1 MEDVKNSDR
10 ISLLLE
16 GIYKGFTAKLEEV
29 RQSIIK
35 EVQVDAA
42 QQMYAY
48 EVLTDDV
55 KKGVDRTVAEVG
67 YLAQQNSAI
76 YDSGAKERSDMS
88 ESILKELKEQEERL
102 LAAMETRISGLESA
116 VAALGEQLAQEA
128 EAKAAAEE
136 AAEPAEVPAEVPAE
150 TPAEVPAET
159 PAEEEVP
166 AEEKELIDYDLLA
179 EKVAAHL
186 APVVEDNAEAK
197 AEASAVDYDL
207 IAEKIA
213 AILHPE
219 EAPAEVTEE
228 NAAESAPQAEESAEV
243 PEEAPAEEPV
253 EEKRDLF
260 DYADLAA
267 KIALLLPNTDYDL
280 IAEKVVA
287 ALPQNVAPAA
297 GENAEEA
304 PVAEEGEAPAD
315 ETAEPAPEHIET
327 VSLTDETIEKIAAR
341 VAELLRADAVDLDR
355 IVGEVSAEPVVADE
369 TVELAAA
376 EAPAPVPAPAPV
388 QAPVVVNI
396 PAPVVVTVPAAAPVA
411 PVVPVVD
418 DETKMIRYKR
428 SFVAKI
434 IGSEEEIKE
443 YYSELK
449 NAILSYGKV
458 KSQINWTNDRF
469 YIGND
474 SLVKIGMRGRTL
486 CLYLALNPDEF
497 PESVYHQ
504 KFAGDTKM
512 YEVTPM
518 MIKIKSKV
526 AVKRGIRL
534 IDLLMERNNAVKE
547 ERENVDYAAQYFY
560 RSDEELLAEG
570 LIKTAI
576 VDKSDLDF

>member
-35 EVQVDAA
+35 ELQFSSA
-42 QQMYAY
+42 QQTYAY
-48 EVLTDDV
+48 EALSDDL

-76 YDSGAKERSDMS
+76 YDSAAQERSSMS
-88 ESILKELKEQEERL
+88 DSLLKELKEHEERL
-102 LAAMETRISGLESA
+102 IAAMETRISGLESA

-128 EAKAAAEE
+128 ETEAVPEAETAE
-136 AAEPAEVPAEVPAE
+136 APAQTPAEVPVSPAE
-150 TPAEVPAET
+150 APAET

-166 AEEKELIDYDLLA
+166 AEEKELLA

-186 APVVEDNAEAK
+186 VPVVEDSAEAK
-197 AEASAVDYDL
+197 AEAAAIDYDL

-213 AILHPE
+213 AILHPAE
-219 EAPAEVTEE
+219 EPAEVSEE
-228 NAAESAPQAEESAEV
+228 NAAESAPRAEEH
-243 PEEAPAEEPV
+243 AEENSEEPA

-297 GENAEEA
+297 EENAEEA
-304 PVAEEGEAPAD
+304 VVAEEGETPAD
-315 ETAEPAPEHIET
+315 GTAEPISEHIET

-355 IVGEVSAEPVVADE
+355 IVGEATAEPVVADE

-376 EAPAPVPAPAPV
+376 EAPAPAPAPV

-396 PAPVVVTVPAAAPVA
+396 PAPVVVTVPAAAPA
-411 PVVPVVD
+411 VPVLD

-458 KSQINWTNDRF
+458 RSQINWTNDRF
-469 YIGND
+469 FIGND

-512 YEVTPM
+512 YELTPM

>member
-35 EVQVDAA
+35 ELQFSSA
-42 QQMYAY
+42 QQTYAY
-48 EVLTDDV
+48 EALSDDL

-76 YDSGAKERSDMS
+76 YDSAAQERSSMS
-88 ESILKELKEQEERL
+88 DSLLKELKEHEERL
-102 LAAMETRISGLESA
+102 IAAMETRISGLESA

-128 EAKAAAEE
+128 ETEAVPEAETAE
-136 AAEPAEVPAEVPAE
+136 APAQTPAEVPVSPAE
-150 TPAEVPAET
+150 APAET

-166 AEEKELIDYDLLA
+166 AEEKELLDYDLLA

-186 APVVEDNAEAK
+186 VPVVEDSAEAK
-197 AEASAVDYDL
+197 AEAAAIDYDL

-213 AILHPE
+213 AILHPAE
-219 EAPAEVTEE
+219 EPAEVSEE
-228 NAAESAPQAEESAEV
+228 NAAESAPRAEEH
-243 PEEAPAEEPV
+243 AEENSEEPA

-297 GENAEEA
+297 EENAEEA
-304 PVAEEGEAPAD
+304 VVAEEGETPAD
-315 ETAEPAPEHIET
+315 GTAEPISEHIET

-355 IVGEVSAEPVVADE
+355 IVGEATAEPVVADE

-376 EAPAPVPAPAPV
+376 EAPAPAPAPV

-396 PAPVVVTVPAAAPVA
+396 PAPVVVTVPAAAPA
-411 PVVPVVD
+411 VPVLD

-458 KSQINWTNDRF
+458 RSQINWTNDRF
-469 YIGND
+469 FIGND

-512 YEVTPM
+512 YELTPM